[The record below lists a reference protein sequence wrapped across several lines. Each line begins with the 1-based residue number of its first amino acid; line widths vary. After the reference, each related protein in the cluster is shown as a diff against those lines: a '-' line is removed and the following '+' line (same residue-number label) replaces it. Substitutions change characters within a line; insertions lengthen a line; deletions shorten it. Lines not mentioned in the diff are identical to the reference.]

1 MQNDGICLDYSHIYR
16 KYTLNEI
23 TKLLNEENK
32 FSYAKTKQN
41 KEDWNKNESIR
52 KKNAHLN
59 YNQARSI
66 AEWFINENISAV
78 QLSKEWKIS
87 RTTVYNV
94 VKDFKSK

>member
-1 MQNDGICLDYSHIYR
+1 MQNDGIFLDYSHIYR

-32 FSYAKTKQN
+32 SSYAKTKQN
-41 KEDWNKNESIR
+41 KEDWNKNENIR
-52 KKNAHLN
+52 KNNAHLN

-78 QLSKEWKIS
+78 ELAKEWKIS